1 MIMDW
6 TKIAIGGLGVAIVAG
21 VYSIFRRSS
30 VVILTPDCSI
40 AYAAAHHGGKR
51 SMANVRLIVLHS
63 TEGSTAKGA
72 ASWFANPAS
81 AGSTQL
87 VVDDRECYRTL
98 PDDVVPYGA
107 PGANEDGLHIEMAG
121 FAKWTR
127 AQWLERE
134 DTIRRAAAFAA
145 DWSNT
150 YGIPLVYV
158 DAAGLKRKESGV
170 TTHWQVTKGLNGGVG
185 HVDPGPN
192 FPLDVFMRYAG
203 GVAPPDG
210 SFSVA

>member
-1 MIMDW
+1 M
-6 TKIAIGGLGVAIVAG
+6 T
-21 VYSIFRRSS
+21 
-30 VVILTPDCSI
+30 ILTPDCSI
-40 AYAAAHHGGKR
+40 AYSAAHHGGKR
-51 SMANVRLIVLHS
+51 SMSKVRLIVLHS

-127 AQWLERE
+127 AQWLEHE
-134 DTIRRAAAFAA
+134 DTVRRAAALAA
-145 DWSNT
+145 DWSAT

-158 DAAGLKRKESGV
+158 DAAGLRAGKSGV
-170 TTHWQVTKGLNGGVG
+170 TTHWQVTKGLNGGKG

-210 SFSVA
+210 SFTVA